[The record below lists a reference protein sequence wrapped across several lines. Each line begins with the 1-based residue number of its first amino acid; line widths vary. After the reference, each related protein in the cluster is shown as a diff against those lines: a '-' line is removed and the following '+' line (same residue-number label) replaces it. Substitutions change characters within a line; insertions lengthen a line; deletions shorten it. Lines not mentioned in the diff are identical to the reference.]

1 MALIERS
8 FEINTNISA
17 LAVKQLQRLNGLPTE
32 IYFPTEKPTLY
43 TDSSQDYD
51 YKSSSD
57 ESGRFL
63 FTGIFDSEPLT
74 GLGFESYS
82 SFGEGGQ
89 MYVVGDFI
97 EIPRNSKVE
106 ITYQGSIKVYRTQ
119 DTHIVNGIKGT
130 PVYAVHQLVPV
141 A

>member
-32 IYFPTEKPTLY
+32 IYFPEDKPSLY
-43 TDSSQDYD
+43 TDSSQNYE

-63 FTGIFDSEPLT
+63 FTGIYNLEPLT
-74 GLGFESYS
+74 GLGLDYYS
-82 SFGEGGQ
+82 SFGDEGQ
-89 MYVVGDFI
+89 LYVVGDDI
-97 EIPRNSKVE
+97 EIPRNSKIEV
-106 ITYQGSIKVYRTQ
+106 TFQGSIKVFRTQ
-119 DTHIVNGIKGT
+119 DTTVVNGIKGA
-130 PVYAVHQLVPV
+130 PVYAIHQLVPI

>member
-32 IYFPTEKPTLY
+32 IYFPEDKPALY
-43 TDSSQDYD
+43 TDSSQDYQ

-63 FTGIFDSEPLT
+63 FTGIFSLEPLT
-74 GLGFESYS
+74 GLGLEYYS
-82 SFGEGGQ
+82 SFGGEGQ
-89 MYVVGDFI
+89 MYVVGEDI
-97 EIPRNSKVE
+97 EIPRNSKIEV
-106 ITYQGSIKVYRTQ
+106 TFQGSIKVFRTQ
-119 DTHIVNGIKGT
+119 DTNIVNGIKGK
-130 PVYAVHQLVPV
+130 PVFAIHQLVPV